1 MINKASINRISN
13 KNILKLLF
21 SFLKYKKFLKLVRN
35 NKGLQKRLD
44 INLNNY
50 KEISEFPKY
59 EYINSVEI
67 VGKRKN
73 RGGLIEIYMCLIMI
87 ISCMTCIFFTYLLI
101 YSILLV
107 TMGNFDESNSKENF
121 NVSTA
126 NIIKKINVYIFILDA
141 VTIATP
147 FLYWF
152 FIYVEKDLDYGVKKF
167 IKYFIIIII
176 HIVHL
181 SFEGLIIWKLV
192 LSYNIKKGDIT

>member
-67 VGKRKN
+67 VGKGR
-73 RGGLIEIYMCLIMI
+73 IEE
-87 ISCMTCIFFTYLLI
+87 
-101 YSILLV
+101 
-107 TMGNFDESNSKENF
+107 D
-121 NVSTA
+121 
-126 NIIKKINVYIFILDA
+126 
-141 VTIATP
+141 
-147 FLYWF
+147 
-152 FIYVEKDLDYGVKKF
+152 
-167 IKYFIIIII
+167 
-176 HIVHL
+176 
-181 SFEGLIIWKLV
+181 
-192 LSYNIKKGDIT
+192 